1 MMQVHRRLIGYLA
14 LAALFSIVL
23 SPGSA
28 LSSEPAAPET
38 KIQAGRAVYLQHC
51 AACHG
56 VNGDGSGPASVWLFP
71 RPRNFNAGM
80 FKIKSTPGTALPTDE
95 DLFNTV
101 TRGMPGSSMPSFT
114 YLGEQERRQA
124 VQYVKS
130 LTAFT
135 DAAGKR

>member
-1 MMQVHRRLIGYLA
+1 MKVQRLL
-14 LAALFSIVL
+14 
-23 SPGSA
+23 A
-28 LSSEPAAPET
+28 LSSTLAWLLALPLVAANPEAGPMDP
-38 KIQAGRAVYLQHC
+38 KAQAGKAVYLQHC
-51 AACHG
+51 SACHG

-71 RPRNFNAGM
+71 RPRNFNAGL

-95 DLFNTV
+95 DLFNTI

-114 YLGEQERRQA
+114 YLTEQERRDA
-124 VQYVKS
+124 IQYIKS